1 MLEYTKEYRIA
12 QLIAKEMAGE
22 LSPEEEAELQQ
33 WQAEHSSGAKLHER
47 ILNPDNKRS
56 RDQQF
61 HRVNPHASWQKVEK
75 QIAPAHKTKSRT
87 LLWWSSA
94 AAVAIVAITI
104 GLFVPRYDKTQQ
116 EVLPVAEIH
125 AGSSKAILIT
135 PEGRQISLSQQS
147 TQQTLDLGNGII
159 AINNGNALEYKR
171 QADSLNIK
179 HKRHTIQVPKG
190 GEYELILPDGTH
202 VWINSDSELSF
213 PAQFDETKRE
223 VVLSGEAYFSVTKNA
238 AKPFIVKTNG
248 NIEVKVLGTEFNIL
262 AYPNADV
269 IETTLCEGSVNV
281 SDKKQNVT
289 LTPSHQAVYEKHS
302 SNLTTRKVDVRLY
315 TTWKEGLF
323 VFENKPL
330 EEIMTTLSRWY
341 NINVFYV
348 NPAVKKYH
356 FTGDLERYG
365 DFRKTLGMIEKA
377 TSIRFKVNG
386 NNIIVEEVINQ

>member
-22 LSPEEEAELQQ
+22 LSPEEETELQQ

-61 HRVNPHASWQKVEK
+61 HRINPHASWQKVEK

-159 AINNGNALEYKR
+159 AINNGNALEYKQ

-238 AKPFIVKTNG
+238 AKPFIVKTSFG
-248 NIEVKVLGTEFNIL
+248 DVRVLGTAFGIS
-262 AYPNADV
+262 AYASEP
-269 IETTLCEGSVNV
+269 ESYTTLVRGKVSVEREGIKPVVILPGEQVVTSK
-281 SDKKQNVT
+281 DGKMIKQ
-289 LTPSHQAVYEKHS
+289 Q
-302 SNLTTRKVDVRLY
+302 VDVEEFVG
-315 TTWKEGLF
+315 WKDGIY
-323 VFENKPL
+323 VFKEKSL
-330 EEIMTTLSRWY
+330 GEIMKTLERWY
-341 NINVFYV
+341 NISVDFQDKSLVDLPFTGNLKRYDDINVFFD
-348 NPAVKKYH
+348 ALTR
-356 FTGDLERYG
+356 TGDMKYRVEGNQVIL
-365 DFRKTLGMIEKA
+365 
-377 TSIRFKVNG
+377 FK
-386 NNIIVEEVINQ
+386 